1 MIRIYCDRC
10 GGEIPQD
17 GEIGKMQW
25 GFQKGMD
32 GEMTSDLLHDKVF
45 CERCMDSTMAYIM
58 SHDGAENGQNEPKK
72 SEPKKR
78 RSRRSITCGKEI
90 QKLYMAGKTYAEI
103 AEQVGL
109 NLKQVGNYIY
119 FHRKEW

>member
-1 MIRIYCDRC
+1 MMRIFCDRC
-10 GGEIPQD
+10 GNEIAAD
-17 GEIGKMQW
+17 GEIGRMTW

-32 GEMTSDLLHDKVF
+32 GEMTSDLLHGKVF
-45 CERCMDSTMAYIM
+45 CERCMDLTMAYIM
-58 SHDGAENGQNEPKK
+58 SSDGAEKIQT
-72 SEPKKR
+72 EPKKR
-78 RSRRSITCGKEI
+78 RRNTITCGKEI

-109 NLKQVGNYIY
+109 NLKQVENYIY